1 MNFRDFNNIVNRHD
15 EEQYVISL
23 SGKPSTKANGSLVR
37 TLGSD
42 PTLEVSW
49 VIPHGYIVVE
59 TEETN
64 ILPVIISRNEQV
76 FVFSKNERQI
86 YIVARSEFNRTT
98 TVNRLACGINAN
110 TFGPGRVILLP
121 FKVPNSISSTLS
133 LYKIEHG
140 EYIND
145 LPSWLIPTRKI
156 SSNIVDGLK
165 LPIQSNV
172 NVVLIDI
179 LSKLKGLSVGT
190 LVQNEIVKLVN
201 DEFCQVPL
209 SEIDLENVLRISEE
223 QLVKQFFDK
232 DKFFHDRLGNYIIKN
247 CYVKRDSIS
256 KELYFYN
263 ERKKVYST
271 ETDYLL
277 GYMTKLIPGLKHY
290 QKEETLKYIQA
301 YLYEESVKFNENPY
315 TIVFRNGVLNIN
327 TLEFKPM
334 NPEQLESIQINV
346 NYNPNVKSNVVDE
359 YFETATTG
367 NKDIQQLL
375 YEAIGYSMLK
385 TNELQK
391 AFLLVGGGRN
401 GKSTFLDLVKE
412 ILGKENTTA
421 ISFKDLANNFR
432 ASAMNNKLASL
443 AGDISSAPL
452 TDSDLVK
459 SIISGED
466 IMVEQKYKD
475 AHAKAMFAT
484 LFFAANKLPRTP
496 DQSYGFYRRLTII
509 PFVADLTNVS
519 RVGGLQFKQKL
530 LGQDSLDYAA
540 YKAVLAISRVLN
552 TTKEFTTPSDVVDMM
567 EQYKIDNSSV
577 LSWYHE
583 SFNAELRNISHFN
596 DVRAY
601 EHYKLWCQKSLRHAL
616 NVTNFVNQVKLEMNH
631 TFNK

>member
-1 MNFRDFNNIVNRHD
+1 MNFRDFNAIVNQHD
-15 EEQYVISL
+15 EEQYVVSL
-23 SGKPSTKANGSLVR
+23 SGKSPSKANGTLVK
-37 TLGSD
+37 TLGAD

-49 VIPHGYIVVE
+49 VIPHGYLVIE
-59 TEETN
+59 TEEVS
-64 ILPVIISRNEQV
+64 ILPVIISKNESV
-76 FVFSKNERQI
+76 FVFSKNERHL
-86 YIVARSEFNRTT
+86 YIIAKSDFNRTT
-98 TVNRLACGINAN
+98 NVNRLACGINGN
-110 TFGPGRVILLP
+110 TLGPGKVILLP
-121 FKVPNSISSTLS
+121 FKVPNSISQTLNI
-133 LYKIEHG
+133 YKVEHG
-140 EYIND
+140 KFISQ
-145 LPSWLIPTRKI
+145 LPLWLSPTRKI
-156 SSNIVDGLK
+156 SSNVVDGIR
-165 LPIQSNV
+165 LPVQSNV

-179 LSKLKGLSVGT
+179 LSKLKPLGIGT
-190 LVQNEIVKLVN
+190 LAQNEIVGLVN
-201 DEFCQVPL
+201 SEFCQVPL
-209 SEIDLENVLRISEE
+209 SEVELDNVLKISEE

-232 DKFFHDRLGNYIIKN
+232 DKFFHDKLGNYIIKN

-277 GYMTKLIPGLKHY
+277 GYMTKLIPGLKQY
-290 QKEETLKYIQA
+290 QKDETIKYIQA
-301 YLYEESVKFNENPY
+301 YLYDESVRFNENPY
-315 TIVFRNGVLNIN
+315 TIVFKNGILNIN

-334 NPEQLESIQINV
+334 TPENYESIQINA
-346 NYNPNVKSNVVDE
+346 NYNPNVKTPIIDE
-359 YFETATTG
+359 YFGTATRQ
-367 NKDIQQLL
+367 NKDIEQLL

-401 GKSTFLDLVKE
+401 GKSTFLDLIKE
-412 ILGKENTTA
+412 ILGRENTTA

-509 PFVADLTNVS
+509 PFIADLTSVS
-519 RVGGLQFKQKL
+519 RVDGLQFKQRL
-530 LGQDSLDYAA
+530 LSQDSLDYAA

-552 TTKEFTTPSDVVDMM
+552 TTKEFTTPKEIVEMM

-577 LSWYHE
+577 LSWFHE
-583 SFNAELRNISHFN
+583 
-596 DVRAY
+596 AY
-601 EHYKLWCQKSLRHAL
+601 DANMEKFKKLTLDTAYSNYKNYCVQSLRHAL
-616 NVTNFVNQVKLEMNH
+616 NQSNFINSVKSDLGVDL
-631 TFNK
+631 

>member
-37 TLGSD
+37 TLGTD

-49 VIPHGYIVVE
+49 VIPHGYIVIE

-76 FVFSKNERQI
+76 LVFSKNERQL

-110 TFGPGRVILLP
+110 TFGQGRVILLP
-121 FKVPNSISSTLS
+121 FKVPNSISSSLA

-140 EYIND
+140 EYISD
-145 LPSWLIPTRKI
+145 LPSWLMPTRKI
-156 SSNIVDGLK
+156 SSNVVDGLK

-179 LSKLKGLSVGT
+179 LSKLKSLGVGT

-201 DEFCQVPL
+201 DEFCQIPL
-209 SEIDLENVLRISEE
+209 TEIDLENVLRISEE
-223 QLVKQFFDK
+223 QLVRQFFDK

-277 GYMTKLIPGLKHY
+277 GYMTKLIPGLKHF

-301 YLYEESVKFNENPY
+301 FLYEESVRFNENPY
-315 TIVFRNGVLNIN
+315 TILFKNGILNIN

-346 NYNPNVKSNVVDE
+346 NYNPNVKSNIVDE
-359 YFETATTG
+359 YFETATVG

-401 GKSTFLDLVKE
+401 GKSTFLDLIKE
-412 ILGKENTTA
+412 ILGRENTTA

-459 SIISGED
+459 SIISGDE

-475 AHAKAMFAT
+475 AHAKSMFAT

-496 DQSYGFYRRLTII
+496 DQSFGFYRRLTII
-509 PFVADLTNVS
+509 PFIANLNAVS
-519 RVGGLQFKQKL
+519 RVDGLTFKQKL
-530 LGQDSLDYAA
+530 LSQDSIDYAA
-540 YKAVLAISRVLN
+540 YKAVLAINNVLQ
-552 TTKEFTTPSDVVDMM
+552 TTKEFTTPSEVVEMI
-567 EQYKIDNSSV
+567 EQYRIDNSSV

-583 SFNAELRNISHFN
+583 RWKGDIKEIEKFGAQA
-596 DVRAY
+596 AY
-601 EHYKLWCQKSLRHAL
+601 DNYKIWCTNSLRHAL
-616 NVTNFVNQVKLEMNH
+616 NQSNFVNSVKSEIGVTL
-631 TFNK
+631 K